1 MKRVAIFLA
10 VIIIEL
16 ILALGGFG
24 VSAYLYAQVPDHQN
38 VLSMVPL
45 CFMGYAVFVTIL
57 GALAG
62 KCHSHWLLLFH
73 LIFGFIAIIG
83 FCCSTVIS
91 GMWLGSKTVLPISNL
106 DNSTLTSFREIC
118 NLDDLGTDLDEIEAN
133 NSADSTEEPFPGIDV
148 DRSTVL
154 EYMRLFRLCDAS
166 KLASDIILGRTS
178 GTSAYVVNIILALCV
193 FSGTCFIFYT
203 LTFITGVCFIN
214 EIKTYG
220 WSA

>member
-16 ILALGGFG
+16 ILALGGLG
-24 VSAYLYAQVPDHQN
+24 VSAYLYAKVPDNQN

-45 CFMGYAVFVTIL
+45 CFMGYAVFVTLL

-62 KCHSHWLLLFH
+62 KCQSHWLLLFH

-83 FCCSTVIS
+83 FSCSTIIS

-118 NLDDLGTDLDEIEAN
+118 NLDDLGTDLDRIEAD
-133 NSADSTEEPFPGIDV
+133 NSPNAEEPFPGIDV

-154 EYMRLFRLCDAS
+154 EYMGLFRLCDAS

-178 GTSAYVVNIILALCV
+178 ETSAYVVNVILALCI
-193 FSGTCFIFYT
+193 FSGTAQKY
-203 LTFITGVCFIN
+203 LT
-214 EIKTYG
+214 K
-220 WSA
+220 SD

>member
-1 MKRVAIFLA
+1 MKRAAIFLA

-16 ILALGGFG
+16 ILAIGGLG
-24 VSAYLYAQVPDHQN
+24 VSAYLYAKVPDNQN

-45 CFMGYAVFVTIL
+45 CFMGFAVFVTL
-57 GALAG
+57 VGALAG

-83 FCCSTVIS
+83 FCGSTIIS

-118 NLDDLGTDLDEIEAN
+118 NLDDLGTDLDRIEAD
-133 NSADSTEEPFPGIDV
+133 NSPDVEEPFPGIDV

-154 EYMRLFRLCDAS
+154 EYMGLFRLCDAS
-166 KLASDIILGRTS
+166 KLASDFILGRTS
-178 GTSAYVVNIILALCV
+178 ETSAYVVNVILALCV
-193 FSGTCFIFYT
+193 FSGTCFIFYL